1 MGKSDDLI
9 ENKDGMMYMLGE
21 GTWIEYWPTE
31 PERQRPAF
39 REPCLGIKEAT
50 ADLVTYGCP
59 T

>member
-1 MGKSDDLI
+1 
-9 ENKDGMMYMLGE
+9 MMYMLGE

-31 PERQRPAF
+31 PECQQPAF